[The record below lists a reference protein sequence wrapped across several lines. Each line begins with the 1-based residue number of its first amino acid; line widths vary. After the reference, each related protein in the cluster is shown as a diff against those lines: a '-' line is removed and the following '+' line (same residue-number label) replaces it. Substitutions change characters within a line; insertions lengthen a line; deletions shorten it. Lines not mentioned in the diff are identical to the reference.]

1 MTRSDSA
8 GELVVVALGRSATRS
23 GPDSGRITDY
33 PEVERVTHC
42 SVCNFRIADKPPTI
56 QVALAIAMSIPHARS
71 FSPMCGL
78 HLQYIS
84 LCYRAALFGS
94 NGGGATVNFRLIDS
108 RWDKVLDE
116 ALKVNHASIR
126 IVCPFIKRGVA
137 NRLLKYGKPKLVQVI
152 TRFSLRDFAAGVS
165 DVSALRLLL
174 ENGAQVKGVRNL
186 HAKLYLFG
194 ESRAIVTSANL
205 TEAALLTNH
214 ELGFV
219 ATDAWIIDPCRQY
232 FEKLWSRA
240 GQRLQVAKLA
250 DWDRKIAKSAGG
262 MRQGAATD
270 LDDEGTD
277 VGIPSESVI
286 LPPWVDRVE
295 QSFVKFFGRGDNRAD
310 RSMQILE
317 EVRRS
322 GSHWACT
329 YPKGK
334 RPRMV
339 QDGATMFMGRLVKE
353 PNDTLVYGRAMAIHH
368 EPGRDDATAA
378 DLRLRGWKA
387 KWPHYVRV
395 DNSEFVRGNLAN
407 GVSLNELM
415 DVLKADSFAS
425 TQRHARKGEGNR
437 DPRRAYMRKAAV
449 ELSPQGAAWL
459 NERLEGAFAKH
470 GRLPPSALEQL
481 DWPLVRSLTGRSAK

>member
-1 MTRSDSA
+1 
-8 GELVVVALGRSATRS
+8 
-23 GPDSGRITDY
+23 
-33 PEVERVTHC
+33 
-42 SVCNFRIADKPPTI
+42 
-56 QVALAIAMSIPHARS
+56 
-71 FSPMCGL
+71 
-78 HLQYIS
+78 
-84 LCYRAALFGS
+84 
-94 NGGGATVNFRLIDS
+94 VNFRLIDS
-108 RWDKVLDE
+108 GWDRVLDE
-116 ALKVNHASIR
+116 ALAVNHASIR

-137 NRLLKYGKPKLVQVI
+137 NRILKYGKPKMVYVV

-205 TEAALLTNH
+205 TQAALSTNH
-214 ELGFV
+214 EIGFV
-219 ATDAWIIDPCRQY
+219 ATDARIIEPCRQY

-240 GQRLQVAKLA
+240 GQRLQVAQLA
-250 DWDRKIAKSAGG
+250 DWDRKIAQSAGG
-262 MRQGAATD
+262 MRQGAVTG
-270 LDDEGTD
+270 LNDEGAD
-277 VGIPSESVI
+277 LGIPPGSVL
-286 LPPWVDRVE
+286 LPLWVDGVK
-295 QSFVKFFGRGDNRAD
+295 QSIVKFFGRADNRAD
-310 RSMQILE
+310 RSRQILE

-329 YPKGK
+329 YPRGK

-353 PNDTLVYGRAMAIHH
+353 PNDTLIYGRAMALHY

-387 KWPHYVRV
+387 RWPHYVRV
-395 DNSEFVRGNLAN
+395 NNSEFVRGNLAN
-407 GVSLNELM
+407 GISLNELM

-425 TQRHARKGEGNR
+425 TQRHAEEGEGNR
-437 DPRRAYMRKAAV
+437 DPHRAYMRKPAV

-459 NERLEGAFAKH
+459 NERLEWAFAKY
-470 GRLPPSALEQL
+470 GRLPPSVLERL
-481 DWPLVRSLTGRSAK
+481 DWPDMRSRKAKSAK